1 MRIKEGYKLCKVRDS
16 SIVVAVGDAVMDF
29 NGIVTLNATGEL
41 IWSMLEQGAGD
52 GEIIAAIMDRYEV
65 DETVAKTDFS
75 EFTGQLKG
83 AGFIE

>member
-41 IWSMLEQGAGD
+41 IWSMLEQEKSED
-52 GEIIAAIMDRYEV
+52 EIIAAIMEKYEV
-65 DETVAKTDFS
+65 AEAVAKTDYS
-75 EFTGQLKG
+75 EFVGQLKG